1 MLPAPGLDQL
11 HHPVRGGIRRCLRP
25 RRAIVEAVLAM
36 VLVALV
42 PFRQAG
48 SRDSGFSRD
57 MGQGTAVLDT
67 ADEAESTF
75 RGQWRVI
82 VGHRGAGSLSLM
94 TVFSRLPIMPR
105 EGLLLFFA
113 HPIGA
118 VNNVKP
124 RNI

>member
-1 MLPAPGLDQL
+1 
-11 HHPVRGGIRRCLRP
+11 
-25 RRAIVEAVLAM
+25 
-36 VLVALV
+36 
-42 PFRQAG
+42 
-48 SRDSGFSRD
+48 
-57 MGQGTAVLDT
+57 MGQRSSVLDA
-67 ADEAESTF
+67 ADEAEASL

-124 RNI
+124 RNN